1 MCSFGHGVE
10 GELLSYKLHSCHC
23 CKSHFGIPSCGIR
36 MQYRISA
43 IAAIYDKSLRL
54 KSTSNVEQLSSSRRQ
69 KATKSSKTA
78 ATSGKVVNIATND
91 VERFL
96 LATLFASHIFWAPVQ
111 SVAILI
117 TGWFVIGWA
126 FAAGFGLLIF
136 FFVPMQFYLSKKFA
150 MLRGKIAHITDD
162 RVTQVSQAVSGKL
175 TFHLY
180 FKSNY
185 ILPCFQTI

>member
-1 MCSFGHGVE
+1 MYTVSIIV
-10 GELLSYKLHSCHC
+10 L
-23 CKSHFGIPSCGIR
+23 R

-54 KSTSNVEQLSSSRRQ
+54 KSTSSLEETSKQQ
-69 KATKSSKTA
+69 KGKKATKTS
-78 ATSGKVVNIATND
+78 TSGKVVNIATND

-96 LATLFASHIFWAPVQ
+96 LATLFASHIFWAPIQ
-111 SVAILI
+111 SVAILVV
-117 TGWFVIGWA
+117 GWLVIGWA

-162 RVTQVSQAVSGKL
+162 RVTQVSQAVSGTL
-175 TFHLY
+175 VVSSYAF
-180 FKSNY
+180 
-185 ILPCFQTI
+185 

>member
-1 MCSFGHGVE
+1 MSTNNILNWTTYDQKTPRPIHPLF
-10 GELLSYKLHSCHC
+10 LNQ
-23 CKSHFGIPSCGIR
+23 R

-43 IAAIYDKSLRL
+43 IAAIYDKSLKL
-54 KSTSNVEQLSSSRRQ
+54 KSTSNVEQLSASEKAKDSR
-69 KATKSSKTA
+69 TS

-96 LATLFASHIFWAPVQ
+96 LATLFASHIFWAPIQ
-111 SVAILI
+111 SIAILI
-117 TGWFVIGWA
+117 VGWLVIGWA

-136 FFVPMQFYLSKKFA
+136 LFVPLQFHLSKKFA

-175 TFHLY
+175 NAYLDTR
-180 FKSNY
+180 
-185 ILPCFQTI
+185 T